1 MKHKILND
9 EDELHSIKLNRV
21 QLFLIITKLNSHE
34 SPLRSPIQLPVFE
47 LLRAFRNSI
56 YEVVANGISLMT
68 DEEK

>member
-34 SPLRSPIQLPVFE
+34 SPLISPTQLPVFE

>member
-34 SPLRSPIQLPVFE
+34 SPLRSPTQLPVFE